1 MIQLIGFMI
10 GAYIVTRMI
19 ETINNKETVG
29 IVAFFS
35 FITILVVIASIV
47 GLLINGSNISSLAG
61 SIPGAN

>member
-10 GAYIVTRMI
+10 GAYIITRMV
-19 ETINNKETVG
+19 ETVNNKETVG

-47 GLLINGSNISSLAG
+47 GLLINGSNLSSLAG